1 MRLVDFQSENPL
13 TCTGAMVE
21 RTQVLRLMLKLM
33 LLLMFICCLGITAKS
48 LMMAEYHRVSHV
60 ERAEHV

>member
-1 MRLVDFQSENPL
+1 
-13 TCTGAMVE
+13 MVE